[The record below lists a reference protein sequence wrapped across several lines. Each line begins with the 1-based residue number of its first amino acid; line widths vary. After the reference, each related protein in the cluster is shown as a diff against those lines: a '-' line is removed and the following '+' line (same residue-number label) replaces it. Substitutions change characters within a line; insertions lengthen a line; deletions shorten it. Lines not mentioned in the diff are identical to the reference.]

1 MSEELKNIIKK
12 EYKKRGM
19 TIDQLSEKLNLS
31 RQMLLYFIKKK
42 NIPILKKL
50 EILLELKEGFLTDK
64 VIYAQLE
71 DKKSKLNSE
80 KEKTEL
86 ILSELKKDITTIEF
100 RQEDILKKSR

>member
-19 TIDQLSEKLNLS
+19 TIDRLSEKLNLS

-64 VIYAQLE
+64 IIYAQLE
-71 DKKSKLNSE
+71 LQKSKLNSE
-80 KEKTEL
+80 KKKTEL
-86 ILSELKKDITTIEF
+86 ILSKLKNDITTIEF
-100 RQEDILKKSR
+100 HQEDILKKNR

>member
-19 TIDQLSEKLNLS
+19 TIDRLSEKLNLS

-50 EILLELKEGFLTDK
+50 EILLELKEGLLTDK
-64 VIYAQLE
+64 IIYAQLE
-71 DKKSKLNSE
+71 LEKSKLNIE
-80 KEKTEL
+80 KKKTEL
-86 ILSELKKDITTIEF
+86 TLSKLKKDITTIEF
-100 RQEDILKKSR
+100 HQEEILKKNQ